1 MYYDTKNEAQSAIY
15 YESHSSRLV
24 YIKCPIKWTLKWKN
38 IARIK
43 NPTLTNS
50 TQWNNLKII
59 MDYGK
64 VKGNMRQGTLN
75 HYTKKKEEKTPSNSK
90 LGTSVTFLISL
101 TWKIF

>member
-1 MYYDTKNEAQSAIY
+1 
-15 YESHSSRLV
+15 
-24 YIKCPIKWTLKWKN
+24 
-38 IARIK
+38 
-43 NPTLTNS
+43 
-50 TQWNNLKII
+50 

-101 TWKIF
+101 T